1 MTVTDSHS
9 ALHSADEAEN
19 DTLQGPNASVRAPAR
34 EGTESTAQS
43 NPQSA
48 DTDSDENLDLW
59 AWISDIVSPPDIWN
73 VGRSALADAR
83 AYADRGEW
91 TSRGGIPRRCGQ
103 VYFWLFSLPVRAV
116 LAYLDWIIERPSRLA
131 AAALLMF
138 VLAQFP
144 PVSWLI

>member
-34 EGTESTAQS
+34 ETAESTAQS
-43 NPQSA
+43 APQSA
-48 DTDSDENLDLW
+48 VTDSDETWDMA
-59 AWISDIVSPPDIWN
+59 AWILDIVTPPDIWN
-73 VGRSALADAR
+73 NGSHPLKDMW
-83 AYADRGEW
+83 AYAARGEW
-91 TSRGGIPRRCGQ
+91 TSRDGVFRTLGKA
-103 VYFWLFSLPVRAV
+103 YYLLFAMPAISV
-116 LAYLDWIIERPSRLA
+116 LEYVKWIVERPSRHA
-131 AAALLMF
+131 AAWVLLF